1 LALNPNPIPIP
12 NPTPTPTPTPP
23 LALALTCRSVDG
35 VGRVILEGCT
45 RKQLRAWLGLG
56 LG

>member
-1 LALNPNPIPIP
+1 MALNPNPIPIP